1 MIAVKFTSTSTH
13 VTRVYYQWCAVT
25 KRQEAIRFWHKLANQ
40 LKQQIFASAIDSC
53 DEGDVAHYKSN
64 AVPGGDFSETWIRL
78 FHNMIKNVDAQLK
91 GQDANATQQEKAASA
106 AEERMSGKDGISVW
120 RDFFLPIIKEATEAR
135 AAAEAQA
142 KKEEE
147 AAKEAEAGR

>member
-1 MIAVKFTSTSTH
+1 
-13 VTRVYYQWCAVT
+13 
-25 KRQEAIRFWHKLANQ
+25 
-40 LKQQIFASAIDSC
+40 
-53 DEGDVAHYKSN
+53 
-64 AVPGGDFSETWIRL
+64 
-78 FHNMIKNVDAQLK
+78 MIKKVDAQLK

-147 AAKEAEAGR
+147 AAKEAEAGRWLIVSWLHILTIV